1 MKEEAVLRKVKDLL
15 NEAGVGI
22 FITISEKGKP
32 CSRWMTPVFL
42 PRLPGA
48 LYAVTSKE
56 SRKVRHLEANPNASW
71 MFQSRSLDRIATL
84 TGTAGIVKDPS
95 LGAEVLEAIGP
106 HLEVLW
112 TYMGDPKKLVVIETL
127 IESASWFKP
136 LGGGNFKEEAS
147 YE

>member
-1 MKEEAVLRKVKDLL
+1 MKDESVLGKVKDLL

-22 FITISEKGKP
+22 FITISEKGQP

-56 SRKVRHLEANPNASW
+56 YRKVRQLEANPNVSW
-71 MFQSRSLDRIATL
+71 IFQSTSLDKIATL
-84 TGTAGIVKDPS
+84 TGTAEIVKDPG
-95 LGAEVLEAIGP
+95 LAAEVLEAIGP
-106 HLEVLW
+106 HLEVFW

-147 YE
+147 HE

>member
-1 MKEEAVLRKVKDLL
+1 MNDESVLRKVKDLL
-15 NEAGVGI
+15 SESGVGI
-22 FITISEKGKP
+22 FITLSDKGKP
-32 CSRWMTPVFL
+32 CSRWLTPVFL

-56 SRKVRHLEANPNASW
+56 SRKVRQLETNPNVSW
-71 MFQSRSLDRIATL
+71 SFQSASLDKIATL
-84 TGTAGIVKDPS
+84 TGTAEIVKDPS
-95 LGAEVLEAIGP
+95 LAAEVLEAIGP
-106 HLEVLW
+106 HLEVFW
-112 TYMGDPKKLVVIETL
+112 TYMGDPKKLVVIETI

>member
-1 MKEEAVLRKVKDLL
+1 MKDESALRKIKDLL
-15 NEAGVGI
+15 SEVGVGI
-22 FITISEKGKP
+22 FITISEKGEP

-56 SRKVRHLEANPNASW
+56 YRKVRHLEANPNVSW
-71 MFQSRSLDRIATL
+71 MFQSASLDRIATL

-95 LGAEVLEAIGP
+95 LAAEVLEAIGP
-106 HLEVLW
+106 HLEVFW
-112 TYMGDPKKLVVIETL
+112 TYMGDPKKLIVIETR